1 MYDEFQRYWVV
12 NDPDD
17 LQDRFEEFLKSKH
30 IDPDQIEDYDDFIEA
45 WTEYYDEDLDF
56 DDLESYAWGLYPVDD
71 PDDYDF
77 DPDEYDILLDYDID
91 YLYDDYLNDY
101 IDDEYYGDYD
111 CLKRLRISVDI
122 LRLYCYGFSITA
134 PSVNLYRFPQET
146 QKEYVLPRNLPRSF
160 ITHHSSFIIHNSSFA
175 RRALIHLKIVW

>member
-17 LQDRFEEFLKSKH
+17 LQDRFEEFLKSKQ

-56 DDLESYAWGLYPVDD
+56 DDLETYAWGLYPVED

-77 DPDEYDILLDYDID
+77 DPDEYDILLDDDLD
-91 YLYDDYLNDY
+91 YLYDDY
-101 IDDEYYGDYD
+101 
-111 CLKRLRISVDI
+111 SV
-122 LRLYCYGFSITA
+122 ITA
-134 PSVNLYRFPQET
+134 SACET
-146 QKEYVLPRNLPRSF
+146 VSSGLPCRMLSA
-160 ITHHSSFIIHNSSFA
+160 SSGVSSTAFSSS
-175 RRALIHLKIVW
+175 